1 MLTRLFIDNFKCF
14 VNFEY
19 RPAREQLILG
29 DNGSGKTTLLDALLF
44 LRQVAVKGAALDD
57 FFILGRRTRWLSQ
70 PSQVIELEAILDGTS
85 YTYRLVMEPSDDPT
99 KARVRTE
106 KVSIADRPL
115 FSFDE
120 GQVSLFNDQFEH
132 TTDYP
137 FDRNRSALALVATPG
152 KDYRA
157 LARFRR
163 WLSSLYC
170 FKLNPFGMDPR
181 ADKQD
186 SSPNVDLRN
195 IVAWYRFLNQT
206 DPRQTSAL
214 LESLRAAMPGFEYLM
229 LEPAGENV
237 MLLMA
242 EFAQSCGTS
251 TKFYLSELS
260 DGQRCLIALYIVLH
274 FVLAKGGTVIIDEPD
289 NFISLREIQPWLLA
303 ATDTTEQSGGQL
315 ILISHHPEL
324 INQWAPNY
332 GVQFV
337 RDGLGPVRVKA
348 FRGDPDSSLS
358 PAELVARGWENG

>member
-1 MLTRLFIDNFKCF
+1 
-14 VNFEY
+14 
-19 RPAREQLILG
+19 
-29 DNGSGKTTLLDALLF
+29 
-44 LRQVAVKGAALDD
+44 
-57 FFILGRRTRWLSQ
+57 
-70 PSQVIELEAILDGTS
+70 
-85 YTYRLVMEPSDDPT
+85 MEPSDDPT

-170 FKLNPFGMDPR
+170 F
-181 ADKQD
+181 
-186 SSPNVDLRN
+186 
-195 IVAWYRFLNQT
+195 I
-206 DPRQTSAL
+206 
-214 LESLRAAMPGFEYLM
+214 
-229 LEPAGENV
+229 
-237 MLLMA
+237 
-242 EFAQSCGTS
+242 
-251 TKFYLSELS
+251 
-260 DGQRCLIALYIVLH
+260 
-274 FVLAKGGTVIIDEPD
+274 
-289 NFISLREIQPWLLA
+289 
-303 ATDTTEQSGGQL
+303 
-315 ILISHHPEL
+315 
-324 INQWAPNY
+324 
-332 GVQFV
+332 V